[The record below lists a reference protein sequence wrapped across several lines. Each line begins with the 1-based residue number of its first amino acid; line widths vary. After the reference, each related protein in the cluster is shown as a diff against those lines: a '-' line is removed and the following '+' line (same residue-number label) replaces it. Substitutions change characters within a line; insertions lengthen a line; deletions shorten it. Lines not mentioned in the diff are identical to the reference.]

1 MALLREQ
8 GRHHISQVPREA
20 LDALLRRR
28 AMPPGFAGCHFLL
41 DEFQDTDDVQFQLVL
56 RLATDETAGACRL
69 TVVGDVDQA
78 IFHWRGAD
86 SKILK
91 ALQARARPAH
101 ARKPAPR
108 GWVRLTP
115 LRASDDGQAKDFGRL
130 SEHLQG
136 ATLPA
141 SIQQPLGLTR
151 LALTEHHRSTRH
163 IVDACQLV
171 RPKDPPLRSVHGQG
185 MRVYLVQ
192 CASDDLEVRP

>member
-1 MALLREQ
+1 VQRFVALLREQ
-8 GRHHISQVPREA
+8 GRHHISQMPREA

-115 LRASDDGQAKDFGRL
+115 PRFRRRPGEGLWPAVGAPAGGDTPRVDPAAARPHAAGAHRAPPQHA
-130 SEHLQG
+130 
-136 ATLPA
+136 A
-141 SIQQPLGLTR
+141 
-151 LALTEHHRSTRH
+151 HR
-163 IVDACQLV
+163 
-171 RPKDPPLRSVHGQG
+171 
-185 MRVYLVQ
+185 
-192 CASDDLEVRP
+192 